1 MWVDKDGNND
11 GYTYVSTIAYDR
23 DAPFTQ
29 NWGNAG
35 PLSAGITLPGS
46 SAKMDVKLVVYELD
60 SYGAR
65 EPVSTAY
72 FTDLTLSD
80 DLDGQD
86 FYQRTAAED
95 EGGTNTFR
103 VSING
108 VSSNPT

>member
-1 MWVDKDGNND
+1 MGRKDGDND
-11 GYTYVSTIAYDR
+11 GYTYLSTIAYDR

-29 NWGNAG
+29 SWGNTG
-35 PLSAGITLPGS
+35 PLSIGVTLPGT
-46 SAKMDVKLVVYELD
+46 SAKLDVKLVAYEED
-60 SYGAR
+60 CCGVR
-65 EPVSTAY
+65 EAVSTTY

-86 FYQRTAAED
+86 YYQRTSVDD

-103 VSING
+103 VSLNG